1 MLKITKQIPFQR
13 FHKSEIR
20 NLVKEVLATVALF
33 PSLSVLI
40 KILLDRLS
48 AVFDQIEASDVKPGK
63 HPDTDKLK
71 TNRSRCMVLITSIVS
86 QVKNIKK
93 ANLESQVDD
102 LALVDVFVRDY
113 LKPIIKADW
122 SDRSNN
128 LDKMFT
134 VLESNSSLQ
143 TAMENLNLKM
153 LFDELR
159 ILVDHQDVIKKS
171 RSSSLM
177 RKKRA
182 NTAELRSA
190 AITALREVFVAIEL
204 AQIQH
209 PEADFTEMI
218 NGINL
223 RVEYYSAQTKSRK
236 TRNKNKPDDSDS
248 NSGSADSTKAA

>member
-71 TNRSRCMVLITSIVS
+71 MNRSRCLVLITSIVS

-93 ANLESQVDD
+93 ANLESQVAD

-122 SDRSNN
+122 SDRSDN

-134 VLESNSSLQ
+134 VLESSSGLQ
-143 TAMENLNLKM
+143 TALENLNLKM

-182 NTAELRSA
+182 NTAELRST

-236 TRNKNKPDDSDS
+236 TRNKNKPDDSGITT
-248 NSGSADSTKAA
+248 GSAEGTKAA

>member
-1 MLKITKQIPFQR
+1 MQKITKQIPFQR

-48 AVFDQIEASDVKPGK
+48 AVFDQIEATDVKPGK
-63 HPDTDKLK
+63 HPDTEKLDV
-71 TNRSRCMVLITSIVS
+71 NRSRSLVLMKSIVS
-86 QVKNIKK
+86 QVKNMKK
-93 ANLESQVDD
+93 AKLESQVAD
-102 LALVDVFVRDY
+102 LSLVDVLVRDY
-113 LKPIIKADW
+113 LKPIINADW
-122 SDRSNN
+122 SDRTNN
-128 LDKMFT
+128 LDKMF
-134 VLESNSSLQ
+134 VELDANSGLL
-143 TAMENLNLKM
+143 TALENLNLKM

-190 AITALREVFVAIEL
+190 AIIALREVFVAIEL

-209 PEADFTEMI
+209 PEADFTEMV
-218 NGINL
+218 NGIN
-223 RVEYYSAQTKSRK
+223 RSVDYFIAQARSRK
-236 TRNKNKPDDSDS
+236 TRNTKKPGDISSQTDT
-248 NSGSADSTKAA
+248 TKAA

>member
-1 MLKITKQIPFQR
+1 MIRITKQIPFQR

-20 NLVKEVLATVALF
+20 NLVKEVLATAALF

-48 AVFDQIEASDVKPGK
+48 AVFDQIEATEVKSGK
-63 HPDTDKLK
+63 HPETDKLK
-71 TNRSRCMVLITSIVS
+71 TNRDRCMVLITSIVS

-93 ANLESQVDD
+93 ANLDTQLSD
-102 LALVDVFVRDY
+102 LSLANVLVSDY

-122 SDRSNN
+122 SDRSDN

-134 VLESNSSLQ
+134 VLDSNNNMQL
-143 TAMENLNLKM
+143 ALENLNLKM

-159 ILVDHQDVIKKS
+159 ILVEHQDVIKTS
-171 RSSSLM
+171 RASSLM

-182 NTAELRSA
+182 NTAELRTA

-218 NGINL
+218 NGINR
-223 RVEYYSAQTKSRK
+223 RVDYYSAQTKSRK
-236 TRNKNKPDDSDS
+236 TRNKNKPDDSGS
-248 NSGSADSTKAA
+248 NTGSEDSTKAA